1 MQRRPGAVFPETMP
15 CPAQQISQGA
25 CGKVK
30 RLYSKFQ
37 PVWALAILVMR
48 RQWRSGMWL
57 LLAVLL
63 AAGIAGLRLAIQ
75 GDGTLAGMARIW
87 LSYSIAWASFLLS
100 AATLAI
106 AASSI
111 SLENAAGRLQL
122 ARVKPVAA
130 AQIWI
135 GNWLGLMLINA
146 ALLGIAGA
154 ALGAGMWHLNRNS
167 RQPAS
172 ELAALR
178 NTLLTAQ
185 ISLPA
190 AALTNQP
197 DSGPSGVTVAPG
209 GIGRWRITLPD
220 TVLAK
225 RPGGLQFEFITAR
238 PDQTAAIP
246 MVWTAGLSGKR
257 RPLRFEISAPPRK
270 PSRLD
275 LPADFLQPGRT
286 FEITCV
292 NQHPDTTSA
301 LLFPHPQGVIVLA
314 PAGGFAG
321 NLLRAGLIICARLSF
336 LAALGLTAGAAF
348 SFPVALLLA
357 GAMPLLDT
365 LNRFRYTA
373 GRQWVRY
380 AFPGDAGSWTARTLD
395 LAVAAAS
402 EIVRLLMPALGRFN
416 PVDLLTGGRL
426 IPWATAGQAG
436 LALLFYTVLLAGAGA
451 WLLARRQL
459 GMAET

>member
-1 MQRRPGAVFPETMP
+1 M
-15 CPAQQISQGA
+15 
-25 CGKVK
+25 KK
-30 RLYSKFQ
+30 LYANLH
-37 PVWALAILVMR
+37 PVWALALLVMR
-48 RQWRSGMWL
+48 RQWRSGLWL
-57 LLAVLL
+57 LLAALL

-87 LSYSIAWASFLLS
+87 LSYSIAWTSFLLS

-111 SLENAAGRLQL
+111 SLENAACRLQL
-122 ARVKPVAA
+122 VRVKPVAA

-146 ALLGIAGA
+146 VLLGIAGA
-154 ALGAGMWHLNRNS
+154 ALGAGVWHFNRAH

-190 AALTNQP
+190 IALSNQP
-197 DSGPSGVTVAPG
+197 ASGPSGLTVNPG
-209 GIGRWRITLPD
+209 GVGRWRITLPD
-220 TVLAK
+220 TVLEK

-257 RPLRFEISAPPRK
+257 RPLSFEVSAPPRK

-275 LPADFLQPGRT
+275 LPADFLQPGCT
-286 FEITCV
+286 IEITCA
-292 NQHPDTTSA
+292 NRHPDTTTA
-301 LLFPHPQGVIVLA
+301 LLFPHQNGVTVLA

-321 NLLRAGLIICARLSF
+321 NLLRAGLIIFARLSF
-336 LAALGLTAGAAF
+336 LAALGMTAGAAF

-357 GAMPLLDT
+357 GAMPLLDG

-373 GRQWVRY
+373 GQHWVRW
-380 AFPGDAGSWTARTLD
+380 AFQDDAASWIARTLD

-426 IPWATAGQAG
+426 IPWAAAGQAG
-436 LALLFYTVLLAGAGA
+436 IVLCFYAALLAGAGA

-459 GMAET
+459 GMAEI